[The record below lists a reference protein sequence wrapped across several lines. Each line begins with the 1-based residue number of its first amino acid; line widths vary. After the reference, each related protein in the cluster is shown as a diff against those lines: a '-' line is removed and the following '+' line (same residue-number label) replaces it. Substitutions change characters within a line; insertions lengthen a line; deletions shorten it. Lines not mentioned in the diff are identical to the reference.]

1 MSQTVIQF
9 HALNKEIVSFL
20 KEVVEKNN
28 LRAFG
33 VTWFP
38 HTAQE
43 IFLFENE
50 KYEKYNEIIVCRSEI
65 EITSKELYNEYLS
78 KKCGD
83 LIIMLGRN
91 DGIELVESS
100 MGALS
105 DDGIDNLWK
114 KIIAQFRKLLLKGAY
129 VVTPSGY
136 QQYYPKHWYTVG
148 AKMAYEK
155 GTIIKPIAGWN
166 HYILKNEEM

>member
-20 KEVVEKNN
+20 KEVVKKNN

-38 HTAQE
+38 HTAKE

-78 KKCGD
+78 KK
-83 LIIMLGRN
+83 
-91 DGIELVESS
+91 
-100 MGALS
+100 
-105 DDGIDNLWK
+105 
-114 KIIAQFRKLLLKGAY
+114 
-129 VVTPSGY
+129 
-136 QQYYPKHWYTVG
+136 
-148 AKMAYEK
+148 
-155 GTIIKPIAGWN
+155 
-166 HYILKNEEM
+166 